1 MRWKVFKRK
10 STCNKEWWSDNL
22 SPIFPLFPSKIYAN
36 NNNFKTL
43 LNSSISK
50 RKIELGI
57 EYRHIPGISSKERQ
71 KQGRN
76 RHQRGCHYRHSVAAK
91 KIMERIYIY
100 AMYVYIY
107 IYISNNETG
116 ILGYSNF
123 LVAWRAQLCK
133 ILNILACKYWKFW
146 TGHTVWT
153 QGFGNVVYRADVH
166 W

>member
-1 MRWKVFKRK
+1 MKVFKLK
-10 STCNKEWWSDNL
+10 SSATKSDDSIIYPL
-22 SPIFPLFPSKIYAN
+22 SFLPKIYAN

-133 ILNILACKYWKFW
+133 ILNILACKYWKF
-146 TGHTVWT
+146 
-153 QGFGNVVYRADVH
+153 
-166 W
+166 

>member
-1 MRWKVFKRK
+1 MKVFKLK
-10 STCNKEWWSDNL
+10 SSATKSDDSIIYPL
-22 SPIFPLFPSKIYAN
+22 SFLPKIYAN

>member
-1 MRWKVFKRK
+1 MHTVIKYSITSEKVRHESKVSKACMRWKVFKRK
-10 STCNKEWWSDNL
+10 STCNKQWWSDNL
-22 SPIFPLFPSKIYAN
+22 SPIFPLFPSKIYVN

-91 KIMERIYIY
+91 KIMERIYICN
-100 AMYVYIY
+100 VCIY
-107 IYISNNETG
+107 IYI
-116 ILGYSNF
+116 
-123 LVAWRAQLCK
+123 
-133 ILNILACKYWKFW
+133 
-146 TGHTVWT
+146 
-153 QGFGNVVYRADVH
+153 
-166 W
+166 

>member
-1 MRWKVFKRK
+1 MKVFKLK
-10 STCNKEWWSDNL
+10 SSATKSDDSIIYPL
-22 SPIFPLFPSKIYAN
+22 SFLPKIYAN

-71 KQGRN
+71 KQGS

-91 KIMERIYIY
+91 KNHGTYIYICN
-100 AMYVYIY
+100 VRIY

-133 ILNILACKYWKFW
+133 ILNILACKYWKF
-146 TGHTVWT
+146 
-153 QGFGNVVYRADVH
+153 
-166 W
+166 